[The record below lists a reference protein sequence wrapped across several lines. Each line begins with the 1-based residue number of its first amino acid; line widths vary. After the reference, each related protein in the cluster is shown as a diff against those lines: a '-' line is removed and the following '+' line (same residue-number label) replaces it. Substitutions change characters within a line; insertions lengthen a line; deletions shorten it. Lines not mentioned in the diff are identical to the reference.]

1 MADPLRYILI
11 GAGGVGAIWAR
22 NALPRLMQ
30 MEKAVPVAVAD
41 PSDERLKFA
50 REYLNLSEQNCFLD
64 PMEAMENRRADFA
77 IITMPMQHHEK
88 LIEAAVTYDMH
99 ILCEAP
105 VADTIQSTLK
115 IYRRTKNAKKKMA
128 VASSYRLD
136 QDKQTLE
143 HFLREPDFGKLN
155 YLVMR
160 FTQNLRQHGSWGVHR
175 HLMNDPLLMEAAIH
189 HFEIIRGLTDCKEA
203 ASIYTHSWSS
213 PWAQYR
219 GDTSAL
225 ITIEMANGVKCL
237 YEGSLVNSA
246 SLNDLGAEYIRAEC
260 SSATLELDRRSLK
273 LIKGGAHDEPTSE
286 PLPMLE
292 QDKWAQAWMGELFC
306 DWLRGG
312 PDCPGTISDYV
323 YTAAMV
329 FAAIESATKQ
339 MPIDVQGFL
348 KQHVSATRH

>member
-1 MADPLRYILI
+1 MPDPLRYILF

-22 NALPRLMQ
+22 NALPRLMEMQ
-30 MEKAVPVAVAD
+30 KAIPAAVVD
-41 PSDERLKFA
+41 SSDERLQFA
-50 REYLNLSEQNCFLD
+50 QDYLHVTPQNCFTD

-77 IITMPMQHHEK
+77 IIATPTPQHEK
-88 LIEAAVTYDMH
+88 LIDAALDHDMH

-105 VADTIQSTLK
+105 IADTIQSTLK
-115 IYRRTKNAKKKMA
+115 IYRRSKNSKKKFA

-160 FTQNLRQHGSWGVHR
+160 FTQNLRQHGSWGAHR
-175 HLMNDPLLMEAAIH
+175 HLMNDPLLLEAAIH
-189 HFEIIRGLTDCKEA
+189 HFDIIRGLTDCKEA

-219 GDTSAL
+219 GDTAAL
-225 ITIEMANGVKCL
+225 VTIEMTNGAKCF

-246 SLNDLGAEYIRAEC
+246 SLNDLGEEYIRAEC

-273 LIKGGAHDEPTSE
+273 LIKGGAHDAPTSE

-292 QDKWAQAWMGELFC
+292 QEIWAQAWVGELFC

-312 PDCPGTISDYV
+312 NDPPGNISDYV
-323 YTAAMV
+323 YSAAMV

-339 MPIDVQGFL
+339 MQIDVQSFL
-348 KQHVSATRH
+348 KQHVTATRQ

>member
-1 MADPLRYILI
+1 MPEPLRYILI

-41 PSDERLKFA
+41 ASDERLKFA
-50 REYLNLSEQNCFLD
+50 QDYLKLSEQNLFLD

-77 IITMPMQHHEK
+77 IITTPTPQHEK
-88 LIEAAVTYDMH
+88 LIEAAVVHDMH

-105 VADTIQSTLK
+105 VADTIQATLK
-115 IYRRTKNAKKKMA
+115 TYRRTKNAKKKMA

-160 FTQNLRQHGSWGVHR
+160 FTQNMRQHGSWGAHR
-175 HLMNDPLLMEAAIH
+175 HLMSDPLLMEAAIH
-189 HFEIIRGLTDCKEA
+189 HFDVIRGLTDCKEA
-203 ASIYTHSWSS
+203 KSIYTQSWSS
-213 PWAQYR
+213 AWAQYR
-219 GDTSAL
+219 GDTAAL
-225 ITIEMANGVKCL
+225 VTIEMTNGVRCL
-237 YEGSLVNSA
+237 YEGSVVNSA
-246 SLNDLGAEYIRAEC
+246 SLNDLGEEYIRAEC
-260 SSATLELDRRSLK
+260 SSATLEMDRRSLK
-273 LIKGGAHDEPTSE
+273 MIKGGAHDAPQYE

-292 QDKWAQAWMGELFC
+292 QESWAQGWVGELFC

-312 PDCPGTISDYV
+312 NEPPGSISDYV

-329 FAAIESATKQ
+329 FAAIESANKQ
-339 MPIDVQGFL
+339 MPIDVQSFL
-348 KQHVSATRH
+348 KQHVTATRQ

>member
-11 GAGGVGAIWAR
+11 GAGGAGAIWAR

-30 MEKAVPVAVAD
+30 IEKAIPVAVVD
-41 PSDERLKFA
+41 SSDERLKFA
-50 REYLNLSEQNCFLD
+50 QEYLHVTPQNCFTD
-64 PMEAMENRRADFA
+64 PLEALENRRADFA
-77 IITMPMQHHEK
+77 IIAAPTPQHEK
-88 LIEAAVTYDMH
+88 LIEAAVVHDLH

-105 VADTIQSTLK
+105 VSDTIQSTLK
-115 IYRRTKNAKKKMA
+115 AYRRTKNAKKKMA
-128 VASSYRLD
+128 IASSYRLD

-160 FTQNLRQHGSWGVHR
+160 FTQNLRQHGSWGVYR
-175 HLMNDPLLMEAAIH
+175 HQMNDPLLMEAAIH
-189 HFEIIRGLTDCKEA
+189 HFDIIRGLTDCKEA
-203 ASIYTHSWSS
+203 ASIHTHSWSS
-213 PWAQYR
+213 PWAQYG
-219 GDTSAL
+219 GDTTAL
-225 ITIEMANGVKCL
+225 ITIEMANGAKCF

-246 SLNDLGAEYIRAEC
+246 SLNDLGEEYIRAEC
-260 SSATLELDRRSLK
+260 SSATLELDRRSLR
-273 LIKGGAHDEPTSE
+273 LIKGGAHEAPESE

-292 QDKWAQAWMGELFC
+292 QEKWAQAWVGELFC

-312 PDCPGTISDYV
+312 PDPPGTISDYV

-339 MPIDVQGFL
+339 MPIDVQSFL
-348 KQHVSATRH
+348 KQHVTATRQ

>member
-1 MADPLRYILI
+1 MAEPLRYILI

-41 PSDERLKFA
+41 ASDERLKFA
-50 REYLNLSEQNCFLD
+50 QEYLHVSPQSLFMD
-64 PMEAMENRRADFA
+64 PLEAMENRRADFA
-77 IITMPMQHHEK
+77 IITTPTPQHEK
-88 LIEAAVTYDMH
+88 LIEAAVVHDMH

-105 VADTIQSTLK
+105 VTDTIQALLK

-160 FTQNLRQHGSWGVHR
+160 FTQNMRQHGSWGAHR
-175 HLMNDPLLMEAAIH
+175 HLMSDPLLMEAAIH
-189 HFEIIRGLTDCKEA
+189 HFDIIRGLTDCKEA
-203 ASIYTHSWSS
+203 ESIYTQSWTS

-225 ITIEMANGVKCL
+225 VTIEMTNGMRCL
-237 YEGSLVNSA
+237 YEGSVVNSA
-246 SLNDLGAEYIRAEC
+246 SLNDMGEEYIRAEC

-273 LIKGGAHDEPTSE
+273 LIKGGAHDVPQYE

-292 QDKWAQAWMGELFC
+292 QEAWAQGWVGELFC

-312 PDCPGTISDYV
+312 NEPPGSISDHV
-323 YTAAMV
+323 YSAAMV

-339 MPIDVQGFL
+339 MPIDVQSFL
-348 KQHVSATRH
+348 KQHVTATRH

>member
-1 MADPLRYILI
+1 MADPLRYILV

-30 MEKAVPVAVAD
+30 MQKAVPAAVAD
-41 PSDERLKFA
+41 PSDERLQFA
-50 REYLNLSEQNCFLD
+50 REYLQLTPQNCFLD

-77 IITMPMQHHEK
+77 IIAAPTPQREK
-88 LIEAAVTYDMH
+88 LIDAALTHDMH

-105 VADTIQSTLK
+105 ITDTIQSMLK
-115 IYRRTKNAKKKMA
+115 IYRRSKNSKKKFA
-128 VASSYRLD
+128 IASSYRLD

-160 FTQNLRQHGSWGVHR
+160 FTQNMRQHGSWGAHR
-175 HLMNDPLLMEAAIH
+175 HLMSDPLLMEAAIH
-189 HFEIIRGLTDCKEA
+189 HFDIIRGLTDCKEA
-203 ASIYTHSWSS
+203 KSIYTQSWSS

-219 GDTSAL
+219 GDTAAL
-225 ITIEMANGVKCL
+225 VTIEMSNGMKAL
-237 YEGSLVNSA
+237 YEGSVVNSA
-246 SLNDLGAEYIRAEC
+246 SLNDLGEEYIRAEC

-273 LIKGGAHDEPTSE
+273 LIKGGAHDAPTSE
-286 PLPMLE
+286 SLPMLE
-292 QDKWAQAWMGELFC
+292 QEAWAQAWVGELFC

-312 PDCPGTISDYV
+312 PDPPGSISDYV
-323 YTAAMV
+323 YSAAMV

-339 MPIDVQGFL
+339 MPIDVQSFL
-348 KQHVSATRH
+348 KQHVTATRQ